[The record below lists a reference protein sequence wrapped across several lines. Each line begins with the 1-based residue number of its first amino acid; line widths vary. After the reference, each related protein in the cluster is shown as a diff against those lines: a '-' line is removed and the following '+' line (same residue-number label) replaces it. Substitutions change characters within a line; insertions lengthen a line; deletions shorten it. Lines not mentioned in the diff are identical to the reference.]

1 VNLASDVKRKGARP
15 KAEAESSDALER
27 GALTR
32 SSDEVAVMVME
43 RRGGASKVKTAVNWE
58 TRKNCRSH
66 AGLAS
71 PISMHEPYDL
81 RESRT
86 VLWAAGGEIPPADPA
101 TALGL

>member
-1 VNLASDVKRKGARP
+1 MNLASDVKRKGARP

-58 TRKNCRSH
+58 TKEELQKSRGAGKSH
-66 AGLAS
+66 IDARA
-71 PISMHEPYDL
+71 
-81 RESRT
+81 
-86 VLWAAGGEIPPADPA
+86 V
-101 TALGL
+101 